1 LTVFGVVSKKV
12 KLQRIV
18 NSSVEIG
25 AVTPDDWYYG
35 GQAFWSE
42 EKAYWGKK
50 SLLIDVSAQ
59 TGEWRT
65 KAFDV
70 KAGKKYYIQAYFTGI
85 VESGE
90 FFLTI
95 RWFREKGGVNFISEN
110 NIPIP
115 VGSYPDWTKFSRE
128 FTAPPEALSSD
139 VLFRVPTTSTG
150 KVYGDEFI
158 CLSEPYTETRVALEI
173 VGSPLKIA
181 PNPVDPYAHAC
192 VYIYR
197 VKQLTP
203 VILEVTFRVTGEAQV
218 EVFDAENNR
227 FLLERQTIVADST
240 YPIEWDG
247 RGVIEPRVAGT
258 QISEIQIV
266 WAEREVAIP
275 PSPKSLAFHDLL
287 AALQFIFVASMCMTL
302 FRALRRRPK

>member
-1 LTVFGVVSKKV
+1 LTTFGVVSKQV
-12 KLQRIV
+12 RLQRIV
-18 NSSVEIG
+18 NPSVETG
-25 AVTPDDWYYG
+25 AVTPDDWFYG

-42 EKAYWGKK
+42 DKAYWGKK
-50 SLLIDVSAQ
+50 SLLIDVSNQ
-59 TGEWRT
+59 TADWRT
-65 KAFDV
+65 RPFDV
-70 KAGKKYYIQAYFTGI
+70 KAGKKYYLQAYFTGT

-95 RWFREKGGVNFISEN
+95 RWFRQRGGVDFISEN

-115 VGSYPDWTKFSRE
+115 VGSYPDWTKFSGE
-128 FTAPPEALSSD
+128 FTAPAEAVSAD
-139 VLFRVPTTSTG
+139 VLFRVPTPSTG

-173 VGSPLKIA
+173 VGSPFKIA

-197 VKQLTP
+197 VKQFAP
-203 VILEVTFRVTGEAQV
+203 AILEITFRVTGETQV

-240 YPIEWDG
+240 FPIEWDG
-247 RGVIEPRVAGT
+247 RGVFEPRVAGT
-258 QISEIQIV
+258 QINEIEVVWSEKEI
-266 WAEREVAIP
+266 AIP
-275 PSPKSLAFHDLL
+275 PSPKSLAFHDIL
-287 AALQFIFVASMCMTL
+287 AALQFMFVASICISIIKTL
-302 FRALRRRPK
+302 RGRTK